1 VESEREKRIPERA
14 YQIWR
19 LEGEPHGRADEHWAQ
34 AEAEIELE
42 RELAVDRAAAGQ
54 KPANEAPLRSQPAR
68 RPERN
73 DKTPANNRRRGKAE
87 AT

>member
-1 VESEREKRIPERA
+1 MESDREKRVRERA
-14 YQIWR
+14 YQIWQR
-19 LEGEPHGRADEHWAQ
+19 QGEPHGRADEHWAQ

-42 RELAVDRAAAGQ
+42 HELAADRAAAGQ
-54 KPANEAPLRSQPAR
+54 KPTTEAPLRSEPAR

-73 DKTPANNRRRGKAE
+73 EKAPANRQRRGKAE

>member
-1 VESEREKRIPERA
+1 MESEREKRIRERA

-19 LEGEPHGRADEHWAQ
+19 REGEPHGRADEHWAQ
-34 AEAEIELE
+34 AEAEH
-42 RELAVDRAAAGQ
+42 ELAVDRAAAGQ
-54 KPANEAPLRSQPAR
+54 KPATEAPLRRQPAR

-73 DKTPANNRRRGKAE
+73 EKTPTNNRRRGKAE